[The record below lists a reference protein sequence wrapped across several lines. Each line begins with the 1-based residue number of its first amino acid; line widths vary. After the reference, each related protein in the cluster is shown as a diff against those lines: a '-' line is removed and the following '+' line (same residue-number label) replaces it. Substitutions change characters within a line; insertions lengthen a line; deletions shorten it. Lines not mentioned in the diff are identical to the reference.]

1 MLQKSRYNRA
11 AMSIRVIGINHKTAP
26 ISIREKVAFSPDGL
40 IEKLQQLHADNQK
53 TNTPNDN
60 EIVILS
66 TCNRTEIYSSSAY
79 SFDELSSWLKHQNSL
94 SQDEIN
100 QHLYDYKGEEAIQHV
115 MRVASGLDSL
125 VLGEP
130 QILGQLKTALKTAAE
145 QKTAGTTLKR
155 LMQHTFSTAKKVR
168 TQTSIGSNPVSVA
181 YAAVNLAKQIFSD
194 LDNKSALLIGAGETI
209 ELVGKHLKNTG
220 IGKIVIANRSVEN
233 ATKLANDLGGLGVS
247 LQQISDY
254 LPEADIVIS
263 STAAPLPIIGKGT
276 VEWALKQRKHKPIF
290 MVDIAVPRDIEA
302 EVGDL
307 DDIYLYTVDD
317 LQSVIEDNMSSR
329 QEAAKQAEKM
339 ITVEVENFMGWI
351 RAQDKMQLIKNY
363 RTKISTI
370 QQETLEKATKLLNN
384 GESAEEALKFLAHT
398 LTNKLAHDATVAMN
412 KAAHAGDN
420 KLLEASDKLLNL
432 SDASTEEI
440 NNKDNP

>member
-1 MLQKSRYNRA
+1 
-11 AMSIRVIGINHKTAP
+11 MSIRVIGINHKTAP
-26 ISIREKVAFSPDGL
+26 VAVREKVAFTPDGL
-40 IEKLQQLHADNQK
+40 IEKLQQIKANDIDN
-53 TNTPNDN
+53 NSN
-60 EIVILS
+60 EVVILS
-66 TCNRTEIYSSSAY
+66 TCNRTEIYASSSHDIDDIY
-79 SFDELSSWLKHQNSL
+79 QWFNHQNNMDQKTL
-94 SQDEIN
+94 N
-100 QHLYDYKGEEAIQHV
+100 QHLYDYSGEQAIQHV

-130 QILGQLKTALKTAAE
+130 QILGQLKVALKTASV

-168 TQTSIGSNPVSVA
+168 TQTSIGANPVSVA
-181 YAAVNLAKQIFSD
+181 FAAVNLAKQIFSD
-194 LDNKSALLIGAGETI
+194 LENKSALLIGAGETI
-209 ELVGKHLKNTG
+209 ELVGKHLKKAN
-220 IGKIVIANRSVEN
+220 IGNIVIANRSVEN
-233 ATKLANDLGGLGVS
+233 ATRLADSLGGLGVS
-247 LQQISDY
+247 LQQITDY

-302 EVGDL
+302 EVGEL

-317 LQSVIEDNMSSR
+317 LQSVIEENLSSR
-329 QEAAKQAEKM
+329 QEAAKQAEAM
-339 ITVEVENFMGWI
+339 IEIEVENFMGWV

-363 RTKISTI
+363 RSKITRI
-370 QQETLEKATKLLNN
+370 QQETLEKASKLLVN
-384 GESAEEALKFLAHT
+384 GETPEEALKFLAHT

-412 KAAHAGDN
+412 KAAHSGDH

-432 SDASTEEI
+432 SDASLLPDQITEKED
-440 NNKDNP
+440 KDNQ